1 MVAIWR
7 ERGSVFDIDRES
19 RSNLPDTEHTFTL
32 FNLSGQQKKSFL
44 FGFGVLFF
52 FLWFWGFVLF
62 LFGFGVLFFFFFG
75 FGVLCGRA
83 LIPHR

>member
-62 LFGFGVLFFFFFG
+62 FSLG

>member
-1 MVAIWR
+1 MTEAMVAIWR

-32 FNLSGQQKKSFL
+32 FNLSGQQKKSF
-44 FGFGVLFF
+44 F
-52 FLWFWGFVLF
+52 
-62 LFGFGVLFFFFFG
+62 FGFGVLFFFFFG